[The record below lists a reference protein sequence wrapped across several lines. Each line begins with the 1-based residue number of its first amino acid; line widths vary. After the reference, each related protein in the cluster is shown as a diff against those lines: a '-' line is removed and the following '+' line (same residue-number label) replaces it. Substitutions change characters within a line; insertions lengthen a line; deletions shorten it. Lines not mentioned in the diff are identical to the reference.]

1 MGQKRKTLRWVVTQ
15 KEDHDGMKTKV
26 KVRLVVRGFQED
38 KEPRAYSQYSP
49 MLAKESLKV
58 MIAIAANEGFQI
70 HALEIH

>member
-15 KEDHDGMKTKV
+15 KDDHDGMKTKV

-38 KEPRAYSQYSP
+38 KEPRAYSP

>member
-1 MGQKRKTLRWVVTQ
+1 MVTQ
-15 KEDHDGMKTKV
+15 EEDHNGIKTKV

-38 KEPRAYSQYSP
+38 REPRVYSP

-70 HALEIH
+70 HALENH